1 MLEDITMFPCYF
13 RVPEIGEDLTERN
26 PLVKSENGLPEF
38 NSVTIEKCVGA
49 IGQQAIAVEKGVK
62 ALEAKIEA
70 EGSGVLDVIKD
81 VILPLES
88 VGAPLETTWGVAKTL
103 YLGNSSKMPTKS
115 YLTIHERAR
124 GARRCKFNSLPING
138 ALKQAIGSQKFPQE
152 ESR

>member
-1 MLEDITMFPCYF
+1 MA
-13 RVPEIGEDLTERN
+13 
-26 PLVKSENGLPEF
+26 KSENGLPEF

-62 ALEAKIEA
+62 AIEGKITA
-70 EGSGVLDVIKD
+70 EGGGPLDVIKD
-81 VILPLES
+81 VILPLET
-88 VGAPLETTWGVAKTL
+88 VGASLETTWGVAKTL

-124 GARRCKFNSLPING
+124 GARRCKFNSLPIYG
-138 ALKQAIGSQKFPQE
+138 ALKEASKNQKFPQE